1 MLSLQDIRE
10 DHALVN
16 QIDWE
21 MTPEK
26 AVSLYLEWGNNWN
39 HGIKMVRSKDDV
51 ALYFVVYSW
60 EDGPILHLVRRDGN
74 GAEELAIIDLPGELK
89 DQFHQRWGG
98 HKGVYALTSEISQW
112 LKEQLGLESTIH

>member
-1 MLSLQDIRE
+1 MLNLEEIRQDR
-10 DHALVN
+10 ALVN

-39 HGIKMVRSKDDV
+39 HGIKMVRSKDEV

-60 EDGPILHLVRRDGN
+60 EDGPVVHLVRRDGN
-74 GAEELAIIDLPGELK
+74 GADELAVIELPPRLK
-89 DQFHQRWGG
+89 EQFHEQWAG
-98 HKGVYALTSEISQW
+98 HKGVYALTSDIAQW
-112 LKEQLGLESTIH
+112 LKDRLGLDETRH